1 MIQVKVVIIFDIQT
15 KLNLDK
21 ISNLNELS
29 GDLAKSDEQKLMS
42 SIIEGD
48 KESLDESK
56 LINES
61 INQGLNSF
69 TPDAIFENLVKDY
82 KTAKNIYG
90 KSFLR
95 HITDEDEASLE
106 RNTKIPEFQRKIK
119 RVIDEKIEKL
129 KAKKI
134 LDKELKL
141 TEKAFSLASV
151 KLYLDELNVLRSK
164 GIVGYRINRKE
175 SHYGGQKD
183 YRDYKKGDRYKDL
196 ALKRTVKKTIRRGHK
211 KIKKEDL
218 AVFEREARG
227 KVYIIYALD
236 ASGSMKGS
244 KIDLCKK
251 AGIALAYQAINEND
265 KIGLLVFGS
274 HVSNEIRPT
283 SDFEYILKE
292 ITKIY
297 PKKETDIASTILR
310 SIELFPDED
319 VTKHLIIITDGMP
332 TIGEDPEKETINA
345 TSIARYAGITVSVI
359 GINLNKEGED
369 LATDIVQV
377 GDGKLYIVKNLENL
391 DTIVLEDYYSLI

>member
-1 MIQVKVVIIFDIQT
+1 MVIISDIKTQ
-15 KLNLDK
+15 LNLDN

-29 GDLAKSDEQKLMS
+29 GELAKSDEQKLMS

-106 RNTKIPEFQRKIK
+106 RNAKIPEFQRKIK

-164 GIVGYRINRKE
+164 GIIGYRINRKE

-196 ALKRTVKKTIRRGHK
+196 ALKRTIKKTIRRGHS
-211 KIKKEDL
+211 KIKKVDL

-227 KVYIIYALD
+227 KVYIVYALD
-236 ASGSMKGS
+236 ASGSMKGT

-274 HVSNEIRPT
+274 QISNEIRPT

-310 SIELFPDED
+310 SIELFPDEE

-332 TIGEDPEKETINA
+332 TIGEEPEKETLNA

-369 LATDIVQV
+369 LARDIVQI
-377 GDGKLYIVKNLENL
+377 GDGKLYVVKNLENL
-391 DTIVLEDYYSLI
+391 DSIVLEDYYSLM

>member
-1 MIQVKVVIIFDIQT
+1 MIQKKVVIISDIST
-15 KLNLDK
+15 KLNLDN
-21 ISNLNELS
+21 ISNIEELG

-48 KESLDESK
+48 KETLDESK

-69 TPDAIFENLVKDY
+69 TPDAIFENLVTDY
-82 KTAKNIYG
+82 KAAKNIYG

-95 HITDEDEASLE
+95 HITDEDDASLE

-134 LDKELKL
+134 LDNELKL

-151 KLYLDELNVLRSK
+151 KLYLDELNILRAK
-164 GIVGYRINRKE
+164 GIVGYRINRK
-175 SHYGGQKD
+175 
-183 YRDYKKGDRYKDL
+183 
-196 ALKRTVKKTIRRGHK
+196 

-218 AVFEREARG
+218 SVFEREARG
-227 KVYIIYALD
+227 KVYIVYALD
-236 ASGSMKGS
+236 SSGSMKGS

-274 HVSNEIRPT
+274 QISNEIRPT
-283 SDFEYILKE
+283 SDFEHILRE
-292 ITKIY
+292 ISRIS
-297 PKKETDIASTILR
+297 PKRETDIAGTILR
-310 SIELFPDED
+310 SVELFPDED

-332 TIGEDPEKETINA
+332 TVGKDPGQETINA
-345 TSIARYAGITVSVI
+345 TSIARYSGITVSVI
-359 GINLNKEGED
+359 GINLKSECDD
-369 LATDIVQV
+369 LARQITEI
-377 GDGKLYIVKNLENL
+377 GEGNLYIVRNLENL
-391 DTIVLEDYYSLI
+391 DVIILDDYYSLT

>member
-1 MIQVKVVIIFDIQT
+1 MIQKKVVIISDIST
-15 KLNLDK
+15 KLNLDN
-21 ISNLNELS
+21 ISNIEELG

-48 KESLDESK
+48 KETLDESK

-69 TPDAIFENLVKDY
+69 TPDAIFENLVTDY
-82 KTAKNIYG
+82 KAAKNIYG

-95 HITDEDEASLE
+95 HITDEDDASLE

-151 KLYLDELNVLRSK
+151 KLYLDELNILRAK

-175 SHYGGQKD
+175 SNYGGQKD
-183 YRDYKKGDRYKDL
+183 YRDYRKGDRYKDL
-196 ALKRTVKKTIRRGHK
+196 ALKRTIKKTIRRGHK
-211 KIKKEDL
+211 KINKEDL
-218 AVFEREARG
+218 SVFDREARG

-236 ASGSMKGS
+236 ASGSMKGN

-265 KIGLLVFGS
+265 KVGLLVFGS
-274 HVSNEIRPT
+274 EVTNQIRPT
-283 SDFEYILKE
+283 SDFDFVLKE
-292 ITKIY
+292 IAKIY
-297 PKKETDIASTILR
+297 PKKETDIASTILK
-310 SIELFPDED
+310 SIELFPDEN
-319 VTKHLIIITDGMP
+319 VTKHLIILTDGMP
-332 TIGEDPEKETINA
+332 TIGENPEQETVNA
-345 TSIARYAGITVSVI
+345 TSVARYAGITVSVI

-369 LATDIVQV
+369 LARSITQT
-377 GDGKLYIVKNLENL
+377 GDGNLYIVKNLENL
-391 DTIVLEDYYSLI
+391 DNIVLEDYYSLV